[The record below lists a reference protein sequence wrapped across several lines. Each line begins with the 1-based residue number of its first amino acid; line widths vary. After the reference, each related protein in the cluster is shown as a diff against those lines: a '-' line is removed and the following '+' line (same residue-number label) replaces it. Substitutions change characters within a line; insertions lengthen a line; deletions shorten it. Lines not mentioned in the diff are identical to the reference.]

1 MFLCAVFMLNRI
13 SVVIIFNSEFNSVT
27 LCISQLRTFCAF
39 TMVKPCNTLAE
50 LKEQILA
57 AGDKLVVIDFFAEW
71 CPPCKMMSPE
81 IEKLATQDKD
91 VVFLKVDV
99 VVNTEAAER
108 FYINALP
115 TFILIKDGA
124 MIDEVLGA
132 KLDQLK
138 EAINQHK

>member
-1 MFLCAVFMLNRI
+1 
-13 SVVIIFNSEFNSVT
+13 
-27 LCISQLRTFCAF
+27 
-39 TMVKPCNTLAE
+39 MVKPCNTLAE

-71 CPPCKMMSPE
+71 CPPCRMMSPE

>member
-1 MFLCAVFMLNRI
+1 MLNRI
-13 SVVIIFNSEFNSVT
+13 SVVIIVITFNSEFNSFT
-27 LCISQLRTFCAF
+27 LCILQFRTFCAF
-39 TMVKPCNTLAE
+39 TMVKTCNTLAE
-50 LKEQILA
+50 LKEEILA
-57 AGDKLVVIDFFAEW
+57 AGDKLVVMDFFAEW
-71 CPPCKMMSPE
+71 CSPCRMMSPE
-81 IEKLATQDKD
+81 IEKLATQEKD

-138 EAINQHK
+138 EAINKHK

>member
-1 MFLCAVFMLNRI
+1 M
-13 SVVIIFNSEFNSVT
+13 VVI
-27 LCISQLRTFCAF
+27 
-39 TMVKPCNTLAE
+39 
-50 LKEQILA
+50 
-57 AGDKLVVIDFFAEW
+57 AEW
-71 CPPCKMMSPE
+71 CPTCRMMSPE

-91 VVFLKVDV
+91 VVFLKVDI

-132 KLDQLK
+132 KLDKLK
-138 EAINQHK
+138 EAISEHKQI

>member
-1 MFLCAVFMLNRI
+1 
-13 SVVIIFNSEFNSVT
+13 
-27 LCISQLRTFCAF
+27 
-39 TMVKPCNTLAE
+39 
-50 LKEQILA
+50 
-57 AGDKLVVIDFFAEW
+57 
-71 CPPCKMMSPE
+71 MMSPE